1 MRRAF
6 TLIELVVAIGILAI
20 ILSFVGVVFR
30 VSTESQRLAA
40 ANAEVMQNLRVVTA
54 QLNADFKGLIADY
67 GGHSTTLTLTQTT
80 NGRTDTIN
88 SDGISFFANGDFQS
102 TGQYDGRTIVGNV
115 ASIYYGPPDANS
127 YTTLPAPRDRILLRR
142 QTILAPEAS
151 EAGSRWDGEYYRA
164 SLEQWRTN
172 PPCTPAEWSRPPV
185 IDPADLESQ
194 MPMYLARGVGDF
206 TVEYLERGTEVGA
219 AGIPWQRQT
228 PGDTISPLAFK
239 VTFTL
244 YDSKG
249 LLENGRTFTH
259 IVLVGDS

>member
-6 TLIELVVAIGILAI
+6 TLIELVVAVGILAI
-20 ILSFVGVVFR
+20 IFSFAGVIFT
-30 VSTESQRLAA
+30 VSTESQRTAA
-40 ANAEVMQNLRVVTA
+40 ANAEIMQNLRVITA
-54 QLNADFKGLIADY
+54 QLNADFKGIIIDY
-67 GGHSTTLTLTQTT
+67 GGHSVTSTLTYTT
-80 NGRTDTIN
+80 NGRTNTIN
-88 SDGISFFANGDFQS
+88 SDGIAFFANGDFQS
-102 TGQYDGRTIVGNV
+102 TGQYDGRTILGNV

-127 YTTLPAPRDRILLRR
+127 YQTLPAPRDRLLLRR

-172 PPCTPAEWSRPPV
+172 PPCTLTEWSRPPV
-185 IDPADLESQ
+185 IDPADLESYL
-194 MPMYLARGVGDF
+194 PMYLARGVSGF

-219 AGIPWQRQT
+219 AGIPWRRQDS
-228 PGDTISPLAFK
+228 GDTINPLAFK

-249 LLENGRTFTH
+249 LFENGRTFTH